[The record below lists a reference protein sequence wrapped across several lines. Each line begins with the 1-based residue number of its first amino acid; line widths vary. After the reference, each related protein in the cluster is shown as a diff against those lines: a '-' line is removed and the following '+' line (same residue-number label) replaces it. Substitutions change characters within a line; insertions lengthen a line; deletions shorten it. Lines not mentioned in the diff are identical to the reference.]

1 MAGGKKSPATQL
13 VDARAALAAVEAK
26 VAERERDRQARLLA
40 GDPAA
45 EIAVLDAELTGLRDE
60 ARIESDRIK
69 LLVEAVQ
76 QEENAA
82 ALKRRAN
89 LIDRFERKLAE
100 ADALAAELQDDL
112 AKVEKKFRRIIAL
125 REDAR
130 AAFAVQSSHANAAA
144 GAIEGCAMAGPAVK
158 ALLSYELYR
167 VSARPVLGGTPG
179 AFSQAS
185 LPGALSPR
193 LELQMRPEGIL
204 PFADALRADSAF
216 AVDLLKKELT
226 IPPAGPA
233 ASPPLSANGH
243 AAPIEVAATVVAP
256 APEIANGDLTPRERT
271 EAESRLAQ
279 LLVLQDKAAED
290 VTPEGEAR
298 YQQIVAE
305 IAGVTAQ
312 IEAERSNQ
320 HG

>member
-1 MAGGKKSPATQL
+1 
-13 VDARAALAAVEAK
+13 

-69 LLVEAVQ
+69 LLVEAVR

-82 ALKRRAN
+82 ALKRRAD
-89 LIDRFERKLAE
+89 LINRFAAKLAK
-100 ADALAAELQDDL
+100 ADELAAEMQEDV
-112 AKVEKKFRRIIAL
+112 AKVEKTFRRIIAM

-130 AAFAVQSSHANAAA
+130 AAFAVQSSHANASAT
-144 GAIEGCAMAGPAVK
+144 AIEGCAMAGPAVR

-167 VSARPVLGGTPG
+167 ISARPVLGGTPG

-185 LPGALSPR
+185 LPGALSPW
-193 LELQMRPEGIL
+193 LELQMRPEGIV
-204 PFADALRADSAF
+204 PFADALRTASAF
-216 AVDLLKKELT
+216 AVDLLRKELAT
-226 IPPAGPA
+226 PPVERVELVNGDAKSSAEPA
-233 ASPPLSANGH
+233 LPAPFVASANGD
-243 AAPIEVAATVVAP
+243 AQPPRDEP
-256 APEIANGDLTPRERT
+256 APMNVDLPSRERT

-290 VTPEGEAR
+290 VTRGGEAR